1 MLQRNRKAD
10 AIVDLMR
17 DDFLDDFRD
26 RMRTAVAIRTE
37 TVADATCAKDRL
49 AAFRREIHSL
59 KGTGGSFGF
68 PSVSLICQRFEE
80 FLDRIEAS
88 DLDESGEVSEYLDR
102 LLDILERR
110 HDLKGAELKTTL
122 QNLPARP
129 D

>member
-59 KGTGGSFGF
+59 KGTGVNRPGF
-68 PSVSLICQRFEE
+68 AGGGFV
-80 FLDRIEAS
+80 
-88 DLDESGEVSEYLDR
+88 
-102 LLDILERR
+102 
-110 HDLKGAELKTTL
+110 
-122 QNLPARP
+122 
-129 D
+129 